1 MPCFH
6 IPTILTA
13 VSPKAYYDSHLSSAV
28 RGTSPTT
35 EAAAGKE
42 DPADREDTGLAEDR
56 RTRDLRSQGRRSP
69 AAAGGLTEPIV
80 LQEAGRRIL
89 GAVPEAE
96 LGCNRR
102 RRPRSIG

>member
-13 VSPKAYYDSHLSSAV
+13 VSPKAYYDSRLSSVV
-28 RGTSPTT
+28 RDTSPTT
-35 EAAAGKE
+35 EVAAGKE

-56 RTRDLRSQGRRSP
+56 RTRGLRSQGRRSP
-69 AAAGGLTEPIV
+69 AAVGDLKEPIV

-89 GAVPEAE
+89 GAVPAAGA
-96 LGCNRR
+96 GCSRR
-102 RRPRSIG
+102 RRHSTG